1 MKSGMLFILSAPSGA
16 GKTSLAKALID
27 AVPNLAVSVSHTT
40 RPPRPGEVDSVNYF
54 FVGEQEFRAMVEA
67 DEFLEYAIVFDHF
80 YGTSHDAVERL
91 LRQGKD
97 VVLDIDWQGARAI
110 KAKISRAVSI
120 FVLPPSRHELR
131 HRLSGRGQDSP
142 EVIDRRM
149 RDAVS
154 EMEHYGEFDHIVMN
168 DDFDAAVQDLKAII
182 RGDMRS
188 VRPITIDID
197 ALLGST

>member
-1 MKSGMLFILSAPSGA
+1 MKSGTLFILSAPSGA

-40 RPPRPGEVDSVNYF
+40 RPPRPGEVDGVNYF

-120 FVLPPSRHELR
+120 FILPPSRHELR

>member
-1 MKSGMLFILSAPSGA
+1 MKSGTLFILSAPSGA

-40 RPPRPGEVDSVNYF
+40 RPPRPGEVDGVNYF

-110 KAKISRAVSI
+110 KAKISRTVSI

-149 RDAVS
+149 LDAVS

-168 DDFDAAVQDLKAII
+168 DDFDAAVRDLKAII
-182 RGDMRS
+182 RGDLRS

>member
-1 MKSGMLFILSAPSGA
+1 MKSGTLFILSAPSGA

-40 RPPRPGEVDSVNYF
+40 RPPRPGEVDGVNYF

-149 RDAVS
+149 HDAVS